1 MQSRGLTRSGFY
13 RWRPTNFGGPLQLI
27 WRTQPTGSKTPGGAG
42 THTRHTGAHGHTD
55 HAQTT
60 VSGVPRLPQGSSS
73 AEPVPRYQSIN
84 FRRHFLPSGVP
95 RSGVLM
101 MMCFSASR
109 LCAVCPTIRPLT
121 ALRTCVRALR
131 RGGAHR
137 HARTPRGARTHSHN
151 GTHKSSPHYMRA
163 CVRHTHPLAIK
174 LHPLWS
180 KTAMEGPR
188 RTSSKPRR
196 AIAGVAA
203 RSPCGARLTLRW
215 HAKKVTASARSPWR
229 SPHSSIA
236 SANEDC
242 CRPCNR
248 APLSPDSNLR
258 ASSYVVI
265 ASMYLLS
272 P

>member
-1 MQSRGLTRSGFY
+1 MRGLPHHPPSY
-13 RWRPTNFGGPLQLI
+13 RPPDVCQ
-27 WRTQPTGSKTPGGAG
+27 S
-42 THTRHTGAHGHTD
+42 
-55 HAQTT
+55 
-60 VSGVPRLPQGSSS
+60 SPQ
-73 AEPVPRYQSIN
+73 
-84 FRRHFLPSGVP
+84 
-95 RSGVLM
+95 
-101 MMCFSASR
+101 
-109 LCAVCPTIRPLT
+109 
-121 ALRTCVRALR
+121 
-131 RGGAHR
+131 GGAHR

-163 CVRHTHPLAIK
+163 CVRHTHPIAIK

-203 RSPCGARLTLRW
+203 RSPCGAHLTLRW

>member
-1 MQSRGLTRSGFY
+1 MQSRGLTRSGF

-42 THTRHTGAHGHTD
+42 THTGHTGAHGHTTD

-60 VSGVPRLPQGSSS
+60 VSGVPRLPQGSHRLNRSHGTNQLQTTLSAVRCAAERCLDDDVLFRIPAMRGLPHHPPSYRPPDVCQSS
-73 AEPVPRYQSIN
+73 PQ
-84 FRRHFLPSGVP
+84 G
-95 RSGVLM
+95 
-101 MMCFSASR
+101 
-109 LCAVCPTIRPLT
+109 
-121 ALRTCVRALR
+121 
-131 RGGAHR
+131 GGAQARAHTAR
-137 HARTPRGARTHSHN
+137 CTHTLTQRDPQKLTTLHACMRETHSSHCN
-151 GTHKSSPHYMRA
+151 Q
-163 CVRHTHPLAIK
+163 

-203 RSPCGARLTLRW
+203 RSPCGAHLTLRW

-229 SPHSSIA
+229 SPHSSMA

>member
-1 MQSRGLTRSGFY
+1 MCAGDVPRSGGLGAREELMQSRGLTRSGF

-42 THTRHTGAHGHTD
+42 THTGHTGAHGHTD

-60 VSGVPRLPQGSSS
+60 VSGVPRLPQGSHRLTG
-73 AEPVPRYQSIN
+73 PTVPIN

-163 CVRHTHPLAIK
+163 CVRHTHPIAINCIPFGRRRPWK
-174 LHPLWS
+174 VL
-180 KTAMEGPR
+180 EERPR
-188 RTSSKPRR
+188 SRGEPSRAWPRAHHVALVSLFDGTQRRSRPAR
-196 AIAGVAA
+196 A
-203 RSPCGARLTLRW
+203 RHGARLT
-215 HAKKVTASARSPWR
+215 PQ
-229 SPHSSIA
+229 
-236 SANEDC
+236 
-242 CRPCNR
+242 
-248 APLSPDSNLR
+248 
-258 ASSYVVI
+258 
-265 ASMYLLS
+265 
-272 P
+272 